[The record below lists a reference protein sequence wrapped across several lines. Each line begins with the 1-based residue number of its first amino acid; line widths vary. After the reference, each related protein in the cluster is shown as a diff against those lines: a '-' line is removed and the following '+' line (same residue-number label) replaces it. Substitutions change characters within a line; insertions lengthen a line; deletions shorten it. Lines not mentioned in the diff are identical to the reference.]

1 MWELVRLLEEI
12 GYSKGRLNM
21 LRKIV
26 LLMIMGVALA
36 GAGATATP
44 APVLWMM
51 GGLIIFALSIAMHSE
66 QQG

>member
-1 MWELVRLLEEI
+1 
-12 GYSKGRLNM
+12 M

-44 APVLWMM
+44 APVLWVM